1 MLGQI
6 GAQRRARDQA
16 VAKVGKLLDRL
27 LAVARSR
34 RGVGAESILDRGAQ
48 FETLLVLSHK
58 ILYRYLF
65 RIPNIV
71 V

>member
-34 RGVGAESILDRGAQ
+34 RRVGAESILDLGAQ
-48 FETLLVLSHK
+48 FETLLMLSHK

-65 RIPNIV
+65 RIPDIV